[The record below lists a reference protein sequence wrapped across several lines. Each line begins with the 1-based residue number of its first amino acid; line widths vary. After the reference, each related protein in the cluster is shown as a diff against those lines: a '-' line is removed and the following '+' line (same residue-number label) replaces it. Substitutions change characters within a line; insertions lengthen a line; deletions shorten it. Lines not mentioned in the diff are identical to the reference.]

1 MFTSPSVRVKRRQA
15 AALRTSA
22 IPQSD
27 AVENNSGLKRV
38 VHQHSTEIQI
48 PAQQHSQQAGI
59 ESKKSSSLQPSPRK
73 KQAIESTRSDWPSSF
88 AKQPASES
96 TTKEHAHGSTRQS
109 IPWQLSG
116 KENEAAIPANDVANL
131 KAKYSSKIS
140 LSPSTSDVAVVSRN
154 DAFRPGGRIEESDN
168 AMHTLLQGDKHA
180 VFEIAGFPEQVRKQL
195 GSIDLRNVPLTVGLN
210 AESKFAFVAT
220 PTTCFV
226 WSYVYNRTS
235 MNSVY
240 RLAMP
245 DPDSAAIYEAPVVA
259 LVAASEK
266 QSDVGLLAC
275 SATGQIRYWDRVVFG
290 LGGTERF
297 FNKDLA
303 ISDSTD
309 RCCQIIEIY
318 SGLFV
323 IATSKG
329 HLYQVSLQNTQGAIE
344 LDTRLLS
351 KNSGTKIGMLSR
363 VSSLLGGSA
372 YSSGTAA
379 AATVG
384 AGDALVGLARG
395 GRTEIRHSCELLVL
409 TRERLLKWVVSRTQ
423 PEIFMYSMDISHSLG
438 DLVAQKVGA
447 DAEIIIFDV
456 AATRSNDIC
465 LLIGL
470 QLPQRPEE
478 LQMGISV
485 FRSSQVSTEPEVLG
499 LWLLNH
505 VWAEPLSQ
513 EGMERPRLVLPE
525 GGPAMYVV
533 SRKTVITSIIPT
545 SGIAFEEAIFFRDDD
560 FILGFSTV
568 SRPPHH
574 LSQEQSESSLVL
586 SCLNAG
592 LLRVTTNTG
601 RVFSIAA
608 SVDSELDVANTG
620 DTDNEPHMASGWP
633 SSGTLVSRPSS
644 IDNIERGFKNQIE
657 QAVFF
662 GMDNS
667 YNPISFA
674 ITSQASGVDSSLE
687 SAALRV
693 SKSIVNNTSHF
704 IADRLDLGAHL
715 KERLRRAH
723 SVMQFVAGNDLAD
736 KISYS
741 ARVQLCANTEK
752 LAAASALWEYQND
765 IWAKKHSAASQ
776 LMANLISS
784 FLESIG
790 LQSKDPLRVFFKQH
804 VAAIGDMLVYMH
816 RNLAALRRAL
826 EDSESGM
833 RDSQLVA
840 YEANRIII
848 ATLQSAFGYRFQNG
862 QLYGI
867 DSDSDTSFSDTTP
880 TKPTQAENWTEHTS
894 IVELL
899 LERLE
904 ESYRLCRD
912 ISGRNCASIYE
923 RIKSTS
929 LPGDEHT
936 SENEQKL
943 SVFDNEISI
952 SHTNISSSSAAISD
966 GAKNDSDLRKRL
978 DTDDPYV
985 SSLALLYSTINQMG
999 PLANLCFRV
1008 LVDRVT
1014 FLHGAHPNDA
1024 NRLARRYDM
1033 MRSRYLLCLV
1043 PLGRAPIAFRLA
1055 EEYRDLASLIVLVF
1069 TTDRENA
1076 AEHLRNYVHRFGKE
1090 FADALLVYY
1099 ERRQAW
1105 ASLLYAQD
1113 EHFDVW
1119 LKEFI
1124 DKRTVSGS
1132 HGPMSQIGW
1141 IHDIKMND
1149 FGAAA
1154 TKLARAGRGSDEVDQ
1169 ARTMLSLSKLAF
1181 VVVESNDTIQDE
1193 AIAKAHTRLED
1204 ALEMCEVQDNLMQ
1217 YFTALIRASK
1227 NHSREQLWRRRDDIN
1242 DRKASLD
1249 VAMLTTTPECRH
1261 NFPALYTVYGE
1272 LIRRVWNGRTLSA
1285 EDLLDVLTFPD
1296 NTQQI
1301 NAETETASGES
1312 TEQFNEILRER
1323 GSLAVDI
1330 LSRASFNLPEQ
1341 TREAA
1346 LRTIWRRVF
1355 LSDDWCAI
1363 ARRLGSNIPD
1373 NVLRSELSNTLLYTM
1388 LKSCYLM
1395 RELAH
1400 PDWYLL
1406 PTDAFASCDLEYLV
1420 ETRLGPQFAQK
1431 HLEPAQWR
1439 PLSTTTST
1447 ALTKDYN
1454 EEDRRLRAAID
1465 SGLNGY
1471 YTEILRIVADENNL
1485 HKTDLTTFGKDEHEY
1500 EEHSD
1505 TISIA
1510 SDNVDD
1516 GSDDDVAMDS
1526 D

>member
-245 DPDSAAIYEAPVVA
+245 DPDIVA

-560 FILGFSTV
+560 FILGFSTI

-833 RDSQLVA
+833 RDT
-840 YEANRIII
+840 NP
-848 ATLQSAFGYRFQNG
+848 FGYRFQNG
-862 QLYGI
+862 QF
-867 DSDSDTSFSDTTP
+867 DTSFSDTTP

-899 LERLE
+899 
-904 ESYRLCRD
+904 LCRD

-943 SVFDNEISI
+943 
-952 SHTNISSSSAAISD
+952 HTNISSSSAAISD
-966 GAKNDSDLRKRL
+966 GAKNDN
-978 DTDDPYV
+978 TDDPYV

-1014 FLHGAHPNDA
+1014 
-1024 NRLARRYDM
+1024 LARRYDM

-1043 PLGRAPIAFRLA
+1043 PLGRAPIAFP
-1055 EEYRDLASLIVLVF
+1055 SLIVL
-1069 TTDRENA
+1069 
-1076 AEHLRNYVHRFGKE
+1076 HLRNY
-1090 FADALLVYY
+1090 FADALL
-1099 ERRQAW
+1099 AW

-1113 EHFDVW
+1113 EHFD
-1119 LKEFI
+1119 
-1124 DKRTVSGS
+1124 RT
-1132 HGPMSQIGW
+1132 IGW

-1154 TKLARAGRGSDEVDQ
+1154 TKLARAGR

-1204 ALEMCEVQDNLMQ
+1204 ALEMCE

-1285 EDLLDVLTFPD
+1285 EDLLD
-1296 NTQQI
+1296 QI

-1312 TEQFNEILRER
+1312 TEH
-1323 GSLAVDI
+1323 LAVDI
-1330 LSRASFNLPEQ
+1330 LSQQ

-1355 LSDDWCAI
+1355 LSDDWC
-1363 ARRLGSNIPD
+1363 SNIPD

-1400 PDWYLL
+1400 PDC
-1406 PTDAFASCDLEYLV
+1406 CDLEYLV

-1471 YTEILRIVADENNL
+1471 YTEILRI
-1485 HKTDLTTFGKDEHEY
+1485 TDLTTFGKDEHEY